1 MTPWEAVRAIA
12 ASFGVCFS
20 ASLLPV
26 GGGSEVYVLATSA
39 LLPTVFVAP
48 LVLASAAGSVAAKV
62 LVYLG
67 ASHTVSLPRFLRFLQ
82 RKASSKLATRIQ
94 EGPWIRR
101 GLILISATVSVPP
114 FFAIALTAGTLKTPL
129 RELIVVGFVGQSIH
143 FGAVWALPQVVSFF
157 AGLA

>member
-12 ASFGVCFS
+12 ASFGICFS

-67 ASHTVSLPRFLRFLQ
+67 ASHTVSLPRFLQ
-82 RKASSKLATRIQ
+82 RKASSKLETRIQ

-101 GLILISATVSVPP
+101 GLILISATISVPP
-114 FFAIALTAGTLKTPL
+114 FFAIALTAGTLRTPL
-129 RELIVVGFVGQSIH
+129 RELIVVGLVGQSIH
-143 FGAVWALPQVVSFF
+143 FGAVWALPQLVSFF

>member
-12 ASFGVCFS
+12 ASFGICFS

-62 LVYLG
+62 LLYLG
-67 ASHTVSLPRFLRFLQ
+67 ASHTVSLPRFLQ
-82 RKASSKLATRIQ
+82 RKASSKLETRIQ

-101 GLILISATVSVPP
+101 GLILISATISVPP
-114 FFAIALTAGTLKTPL
+114 FFAIALTAGTLRTPL

-143 FGAVWALPQVVSFF
+143 FGAVWALPQLVSFF

>member
-1 MTPWEAVRAIA
+1 MTLWEAARAIG

-20 ASLLPV
+20 ASLLPI
-26 GGGSEVYVLATSA
+26 GGTSEVYVVATSA
-39 LLPTVFVAP
+39 LLPTAFVGP

-67 ASHTVSLPRFLRFLQ
+67 ASRTVTLPRFLQ

-101 GLILISATVSVPP
+101 GLILVSATISVPP
-114 FFAIALTAGTLKTPL
+114 FFAMALAAGALRTPL
-129 RELIVVGFVGQSIH
+129 RELIVVGFVGQSMH
-143 FGAVWALPQVVSFF
+143 FGAVWALPQLASFV